1 MYEKV
6 KDSTPPRLVHVEQRG
21 GVANCVR
28 LLVSIHARRPIFV
41 RYGGAVCGY
50 GYCWPVPGLSC
61 APDRARRAGN
71 RYDSCELAVCLRT
84 EKSTTTC
91 SVFQDRTNCCRRIVE
106 VSGRWLLASIVLES
120 IIVQDTR
127 IASVLYQA
135 ACIAVQCTCG
145 SSSSVRICPGI
156 ADCGFG
162 FAGLVLMLDPCTSR
176 YVRVYEYSGQRSVH
190 QQIFVR
196 FVLVRLL
203 IVYSFMTGE
212 CRPLLWGL
220 RTRAPC
226 LLPGTFYF
234 ARSKSIRS
242 AAFRPLI

>member
-1 MYEKV
+1 MDTVGLY
-6 KDSTPPRLVHVEQRG
+6 L
-21 GVANCVR
+21 A
-28 LLVSIHARRPIFV
+28 F
-41 RYGGAVCGY
+41 
-50 GYCWPVPGLSC
+50 PVPLIVLVVLGTDTIRVNLRYVCEPRNRQLPALSFKTERT
-61 APDRARRAGN
+61 AVE
-71 RYDSCELAVCLRT
+71 ELSSL
-84 EKSTTTC
+84 
-91 SVFQDRTNCCRRIVE
+91 
-106 VSGRWLLASIVLES
+106 SGRWLLASIVLES

-196 FVLVRLL
+196 FVRLL

>member
-1 MYEKV
+1 MNYFTQSLYVRRMYEKV

-84 EKSTTTC
+84 KKSTTTC

-120 IIVQDTR
+120 IIVQDTYS
-127 IASVLYQA
+127 ISFIPGCMY
-135 ACIAVQCTCG
+135 CG
-145 SSSSVRICPGI
+145 T
-156 ADCGFG
+156 AY
-162 FAGLVLMLDPCTSR
+162 L
-176 YVRVYEYSGQRSVH
+176 
-190 QQIFVR
+190 R
-196 FVLVRLL
+196 F
-203 IVYSFMTGE
+203 
-212 CRPLLWGL
+212 
-220 RTRAPC
+220 
-226 LLPGTFYF
+226 
-234 ARSKSIRS
+234 KQ
-242 AAFRPLI
+242 

>member
-1 MYEKV
+1 M
-6 KDSTPPRLVHVEQRG
+6 LVGLFLFVM
-21 GVANCVR
+21 GVRCAGMDTVG
-28 LLVSIHARRPIFV
+28 LYLAF
-41 RYGGAVCGY
+41 
-50 GYCWPVPGLSC
+50 PVPLIVLVVLGTDTIRVNLRYVCEPRNRQLPALSFKTERT
-61 APDRARRAGN
+61 AVE
-71 RYDSCELAVCLRT
+71 ELSSL
-84 EKSTTTC
+84 
-91 SVFQDRTNCCRRIVE
+91 
-106 VSGRWLLASIVLES
+106 SGRWLLASIVLES

-196 FVLVRLL
+196 FVRLL